1 MTHEEAMAKA
11 TDAWNGEDTEDS
23 ITNDSE
29 TLTIRLDNAC
39 RAYYRSMQAAILGY
53 SPMGIAPVDGT
64 PILAF
69 TWEYDGWQSIK
80 WLGGRWVSTLD
91 HSYFPEPY
99 CWTSLPDALG
109 KTLISI
115 MNSYNKEPPP
125 MPTDALVINADEYQ
139 ALLDYHTNA
148 KYKCADDEDYNGA
161 DYHKKRLSQIHTYL
175 ADVKANKG

>member
-1 MTHEEAMAKA
+1 MTHEKAMTKA
-11 TDAWNGEDTEDS
+11 IDAWNGEDAEDS

-29 TLTIRLDNAC
+29 TLAIRLDNAC
-39 RAYYRSMQAAILGY
+39 RAYYKSMQSVVFGY
-53 SPMGIAPVDGT
+53 SFMDTAPVDGT

-91 HSYFPEPY
+91 HSDFPEPY
-99 CWTSLPDALG
+99 CWTSLPDAPG

-115 MNSYNKEPPP
+115 MNSYNKEQP
-125 MPTDALVINADEYQ
+125 MPTNALVINADEYQ
-139 ALLDYHTNA
+139 ALADYHTEA

-161 DYHKKRLSQIHTYL
+161 DYHKKRLIQIYKYL
-175 ADVKANKG
+175 ADVEANKS